1 MGTEGRR
8 KRGRNTMRINETL
21 TEKAIT
27 AELANRFRQYR
38 ISYPMTREELSETAM
53 VSVGTIARFE
63 TGSDIGLCN
72 FVKLMKALGIA
83 AHFEELLPD
92 PEERPSRY
100 LDTYKPRERA
110 SKAAEKSGEWKWGD
124 EQ

>member
-1 MGTEGRR
+1 MRTEEESEVRSIM
-8 KRGRNTMRINETL
+8 KIDDTL
-21 TEKAIT
+21 NEKAIA

-38 ISYPMTREELSETAM
+38 ISYPMTREELADKSM

-63 TGSDIGLCN
+63 NGNDIGLCN
-72 FVKLMKALGIA
+72 FVKLMKALGIVT
-83 AHFEELLPD
+83 HFEELIID

-110 SKAAEKSGEWKWGD
+110 SRVSEKNTEWKWGD

>member
-1 MGTEGRR
+1 
-8 KRGRNTMRINETL
+8 MRIDEAL

-27 AELANRFRQYR
+27 SELAKRFRQYR
-38 ISYPMTREELSETAM
+38 ISYPMTREELADKSM

-63 TGSDIGLCN
+63 NGNDIGLSN
-72 FVKLMKALGIA
+72 FVKLMKALGIVT
-83 AHFEELLPD
+83 HFEELIID

-110 SKAAEKSGEWKWGD
+110 SRVSEKNTEWKWGD

>member
-1 MGTEGRR
+1 
-8 KRGRNTMRINETL
+8 MRIDETL

-38 ISYPMTREELSETAM
+38 ISYPMTREELADRSM

-63 TGSDIGLCN
+63 NGSDIGLGN
-72 FVKLMKALGIA
+72 FVKLMKALGVA
-83 AHFEELLPD
+83 THFEELLPD

-110 SKAAEKSGEWKWGD
+110 SKVAEKSGEWKWGD